1 MKPFSKELREL
12 FGWKVEAV
20 FKHHI
25 EGKIKKILSSSG
37 LVPSSPHDMKS
48 IIDIADEHF
57 VTSDLYSEI
66 SISSGVAAKAMM
78 EDYSGVINISPFA
91 CLIGRVIEGLY
102 TPWARERKYPVMS
115 VEIDGEI
122 LPPNIVRKL
131 EIFMLNVLRFR
142 KGGEI
147 ELVEETGGKDF
158 SLRRADADAPGYSA
172 GFIKKEYV
180 GSVNAALSLEDEDP
194 ASGKM

>member
-1 MKPFSKELREL
+1 EKIMK
-12 FGWKVEAV
+12 V
-20 FKHHI
+20 
-25 EGKIKKILSSSG
+25 
-37 LVPSSPHDMKS
+37 
-48 IIDIADEHF
+48 ADENF

-142 KGGEI
+142 EGREI
-147 ELVEETGGKDF
+147 ELVEETGKKDF
-158 SLRRADADAPGYSA
+158 SLRRAEAYAPGYSG
-172 GFIKKEYV
+172 GFMEKEYT
-180 GSVNAALSLEDEDP
+180 GSANTALIVDEEDP